1 MSKLMHKHLTKTD
14 FVTAF
19 ACPTRLNYIRRP
31 FQYTDSTEE
40 DEFLQSLSDGGYQVG
55 KLAQLN
61 NKDGIE
67 ASENRDIALK
77 ETGEQIAKDS
87 ATIFEAAIEYKNFF
101 VRVDIVRKTPNSIDI
116 FEVKAKSYDS
126 SIPEED
132 NFYNQNGSIKSEWK
146 DYFYDL
152 AFQYYVVKEKYPN
165 YKINCFFNL
174 PNKNINSKVNNLF
187 NKFSIKNKKAFF
199 LGTEEDLVDHLIYEV
214 NVTSKI
220 KEIIDSTFEYQGQEL
235 LFYEIA
241 NELANAKLNSLD
253 YKPNIGIQC
262 KGCKFKD
269 QDKEKSGVYQCW
281 KKIDSFTDDKFI
293 NEKVIDIWN
302 FRGAQKLIDQ
312 NKYFI
317 DSMDLDDLKIE
328 QAPHLSDQAFSDK
341 DRQYFQCFGID
352 TFQNNEGYI
361 FNTNYLT
368 KEIDKW
374 RYPINFIDFETATP
388 AIPPY
393 KGLSPYEM
401 IAFQYSIHTL
411 SASGEIDHTSQFLST
426 SANEFP
432 NLPFLKSLVHDL
444 SKNNGSV
451 FMWYPHERTTLTA
464 IKKQIIKLQ
473 LTKEFETELAFIETL
488 LPGGD
493 RELIDLFALAK
504 QGVFYPNTKGSNS
517 IKDVLPATI
526 NHSSFLQNKYAKPI
540 YGSSNGIKSLNYEN
554 VAWAKKNGKGY
565 RDPYDIIKDY
575 SDEAISEG
583 GMAAT
588 TFAKLQF
595 EDLAEDEREALKI
608 ALLRYCELDTLA
620 MVMIA
625 ESWLNI
631 NSLSERQSKVRK
643 P

>member
-1 MSKLMHKHLTKTD
+1 MSEYLTKTD
-14 FVTAF
+14 FVSAF
-19 ACPTRLNYIRRP
+19 SCPTRLNYIRHP
-31 FQYTDSTEE
+31 YQYTDSTTE

-61 NKDGIE
+61 HKEGIE
-67 ASENRDIALK
+67 ASEDKDQAIK
-77 ETGEQIAKDS
+77 ETEQRLGEDS
-87 ATIFEAAIEYKNFF
+87 AIIFEAAIEYQNFY
-101 VRVDIVRKTPNSIDI
+101 VRIDIARKYANSIDI
-116 FEVKAKSYDS
+116 VEVKAKSYDS
-126 SIPEED
+126 SIPEAD
-132 NFYNQNGSIKSEWK
+132 NLYNQNGSIKADWK

-152 AFQYYVVKEKYPN
+152 AFQYYVIKKKYPN
-165 YKINCFFNL
+165 QKINCFFNL
-174 PNKNINSKVNNLF
+174 PNKNIDSKVDSLF
-187 NKFSIKNKKAFF
+187 SKFSIKNKKAFF
-199 LGTEEDLVDHLIYEV
+199 LGTEADLIDNLIYEV
-214 NVTSKI
+214 NVTSRI
-220 KEIIDSTFEYQGQEL
+220 EELIGTTFEYQGQEL

-241 NELANAKLNSLD
+241 NELANAKLNSVD
-253 YKPNIGIQC
+253 FKPNIGIQC

-281 KKIDSFTDDKFI
+281 KNVDGFTDDKFN

-302 FRGAQKLIDQ
+302 FKSAHKLFKQ

-317 DSMDLDDLKIE
+317 DSIDLDDLKID
-328 QAPHLSDQAFSDK
+328 QAPFLSDTAFSLK

-352 TFQNNEGYI
+352 TFQNTDGYI
-361 FNTNYLT
+361 FNANYLT
-368 KEIDKW
+368 KEISDWK
-374 RYPINFIDFETATP
+374 YPINFIDFETASP

-411 SASGEIDHTSQFLST
+411 SESGEIEHASQFLST
-426 SANEFP
+426 SVDEFP
-432 NLPFLKSLVHDL
+432 NLSFLKNLMRDL
-444 SKNNGSV
+444 SKNTGSV

-504 QGVFYPNTKGSNS
+504 HGVFYPNTKGSNS

-540 YGSSNGIKSLNYEN
+540 YGSLNGIKSLNYEN

-595 EDLAEDEREALKI
+595 EDLAEDERETLKT

-625 ESWLNI
+625 ESWQDRIKNA
-631 NSLSERQSKVRK
+631 S
-643 P
+643 